1 MISVVMV
8 SGPLGTP
15 AEPAGGAGAAVV
27 WAASSE
33 LDSAAR
39 TGQTV
44 VYRAM
49 VSVVTVGRN
58 GQLVT
63 SGAH

>member
-1 MISVVMV
+1 MVTSVVMV

-15 AEPAGGAGAAVV
+15 TEPAGGAAVV

-39 TGQTV
+39 MGQTV

-63 SGAH
+63 SGGH